1 MMDISGAFGG
11 KPPDHSRMITAQ
23 KSEKALAIKQGW
35 QQAFNLLDINLDHGE
50 PNYSFNQNSEPA
62 KELLNY
68 QPFNPSTLVGEV
80 AILVKEPVSG
90 ELNNTHAKTGN
101 VNRVT
106 GNHPAILNIL
116 DVGIEQPISTV
127 PMASLTNPF
136 FFSTD
141 VGMARK
147 IVSSSDS
154 PNVLK
159 DVLLTKKSEH
169 LLIGSISNYREGV
182 AKDVSQKVL
191 GSSSMTT
198 VLAVKQD
205 AEIAQPSHVSLA
217 KVEGGFMILA
227 RDYRTNEK
235 IFTKKLVDSLKAI
248 LLAGGALKKI
258 LMNGKS
264 IS

>member
-1 MMDISGAFGG
+1 MMDISDVLGG
-11 KPPDHSRMITAQ
+11 KLANHSRMITEQ

-35 QQAFNLLDINLDHGE
+35 QQAYNLLNINLDHGAL
-50 PNYSFNQNSEPA
+50 NYSSNQNSESA
-62 KELLNY
+62 KEFLNH
-68 QPFNPSTLVGEV
+68 QLFNPEALVDEV
-80 AILVKEPVSG
+80 VISGKEPLSG
-90 ELNNTHAKTGN
+90 ELNNIYAKAGN
-101 VNRVT
+101 ANSVT
-106 GNHPAILNIL
+106 GNHSVILNVL

-127 PMASLTNPF
+127 PMASLKNPL
-136 FFSTD
+136 FFSAD
-141 VGMARK
+141 VGIARK
-147 IVSSSDS
+147 IVPGSDS
-154 PNVLK
+154 PNVLN

-182 AKDVSQKVL
+182 AKDVSQKTL
-191 GSSSMTT
+191 GNSSMTP

-248 LLAGGALKKI
+248 LLGGGVLKKI
-258 LMNGKS
+258 LMNGKT

>member
-1 MMDISGAFGG
+1 MMEMSDALGG
-11 KPPDHSRMITAQ
+11 KLVDYSRIITAQ

-35 QQAFNLLDINLDHGE
+35 QQAFNLLDINLDHGAL
-50 PNYSFNQNSEPA
+50 NYSSNQNSEPA
-62 KELLNY
+62 KEFLNH
-68 QPFNPSTLVGEV
+68 QLFNPGALVDEV
-80 AILVKEPVSG
+80 AISGKEPVSG
-90 ELNNTHAKTGN
+90 ELHNIYAKTGN
-101 VNRVT
+101 VNSVT
-106 GNHPAILNIL
+106 GKHSANLNIL
-116 DVGIEQPISTV
+116 DVGIEQPISAV
-127 PMASLTNPF
+127 PMASSKNPL

-147 IVSSSDS
+147 IVSGSDG
-154 PNVLK
+154 PNVLN

-169 LLIGSISNYREGV
+169 LLIGSTSSYREGV
-182 AKDVSQKVL
+182 AKDISQKAL
-191 GSSSMTT
+191 GNSKMNT

-205 AEIAQPSHVSLA
+205 AEISQPSHVSLA

-235 IFTKKLVDSLKAI
+235 ISTKKLVDSLKAI

-258 LMNGKS
+258 LMNGKT